1 MSPACPPDL
10 APRPRRPYETSSAVF
25 AFPRVLTFWAFF
37 FVEPVRASFAFFA
50 AGFFFRAEAF
60 PIFDFSDFL
69 FLADMFLNRLL
80 SESITPHSRGASATI
95 TGNFDCRHYNA
106 LKEVGSIKPPGIST
120 GWAPG
125 SASAMNKEDLRK
137 RVEEVGLV
145 PSIRTSS
152 AEDARFA
159 VEEVAHG
166 GIPIIEVT
174 MTVPG
179 ALDVIR
185 EIVRNV
191 PEVILGAGTVLDVPT
206 ARQCIAA
213 GAQFISSP
221 ALDVPTIQL
230 VAENPSVLMIA
241 GALTP
246 TEILAAWKAGS
257 DFIKVFP
264 VSLVGADNYIRALR
278 RPFPDVPLIAG
289 GGITQQNAAQ
299 YLLAGAAALS
309 VGKEL
314 IPRESML
321 LHKPDRIRELT
332 RRFAGIVKN
341 TRIRMAEAH
350 AQVATF
356 H

>member
-1 MSPACPPDL
+1 MDKL
-10 APRPRRPYETSSAVF
+10 E
-25 AFPRVLTFWAFF
+25 
-37 FVEPVRASFAFFA
+37 
-50 AGFFFRAEAF
+50 
-60 PIFDFSDFL
+60 
-69 FLADMFLNRLL
+69 
-80 SESITPHSRGASATI
+80 
-95 TGNFDCRHYNA
+95 
-106 LKEVGSIKPPGIST
+106 
-120 GWAPG
+120 
-125 SASAMNKEDLRK
+125 LRS

-145 PSIRTSS
+145 PVIRTSS

-179 ALDVIR
+179 AIDAIREVIHSVPDVI
-185 EIVRNV
+185 I
-191 PEVILGAGTVLDVPT
+191 GAGTVLDIDC
-206 ARQCIAA
+206 ARACIDA

-221 ALDVPTIQL
+221 ALDVPTVEL
-230 VAENPSVLMIA
+230 VAKNPHIIMMA

-246 TEILAAWKAGS
+246 TEILTAWKAGS
-257 DFIKVFP
+257 DFVKVFP
-264 VSLVGADNYIRALR
+264 CSLVGGDNYIRMLR
-278 RPFPDVPLIAG
+278 RPFPDIPLIAG
-289 GGITQQNAAQ
+289 GGVTQQNAAH

-332 RRFAGIVKN
+332 RRFAAIVRS
-341 TRIRMAEAH
+341 TRARLAEAQ
-350 AQVATF
+350 AQVAQA